1 VVLPS
6 ATLARVSSDVG
17 ATGGTAEVGLS
28 VTPASTRWA
37 AVSSADWLATTST
50 GVGSGAVQFVAA
62 ANLSPQPRTATITVG
77 GQQHRVTQAPSV
89 QLTLRVGEV
98 RGSRVRLD
106 WTYEGPATAGFV
118 VEGDIVPAGQQY
130 VLPVGTVTMQT
141 FENVGAGRYYA
152 RVRRVED
159 AAGIPASNEV
169 EIVVGQ
175 PGAPSAPR
183 DLFGVMVNDRLT
195 LHWTNTYTGGEP
207 SDVELQVTGAW
218 EGTLPLGLTDTSVF
232 SEVQPGAYTV
242 EVVARNAAGR
252 SASSNRVALVFPA
265 GCVAPQAPT
274 WVTHGVRGGT
284 VTVRWQA
291 SAGGGAPTNYWV
303 TAEGVGTVPT
313 GGANSVQGT
322 LAPGTYRVW
331 VQSVNPCGISAPSV
345 VQTIVVP

>member
-1 VVLPS
+1 
-6 ATLARVSSDVG
+6 
-17 ATGGTAEVGLS
+17 
-28 VTPASTRWA
+28 
-37 AVSSADWLATTST
+37 
-50 GVGSGAVQFVAA
+50 
-62 ANLSPQPRTATITVG
+62 
-77 GQQHRVTQAPSV
+77 
-89 QLTLRVGEV
+89 VGEV
-98 RGSRVRLD
+98 RGSAVRLE
-106 WTYEGPATAGFV
+106 WLYEGPATAGFV
-118 VEGDIVPAGQQY
+118 VEGDIVPGGQQY

-207 SDVELQVTGAW
+207 SDVALQVTGAW
-218 EGTLPLGLTDTSVF
+218 EGTIPLGLTDSSVF
-232 SEVQPGAYTV
+232 SEVQPGAYTD
-242 EVVARNAAGR
+242 EVVARNATGR
-252 SASSNRVALVFPA
+252 SAPSNRVALVFPA
-265 GCVAPQAPT
+265 GCAAPQAPT

-331 VQSVNPCGISAPSV
+331 VQAVNPCGISAASV